1 MEVKHFKY
9 FLNFLYL
16 IFQYNFAKIICNES
30 KEQQFI
36 ELLNKDKINQNLTDC
51 LNEANGSLSIFKLN
65 NDMFAEKERL
75 LADLSIENCQLK
87 KIQDV
92 EKLKLEE
99 LSGDFEN
106 LRAVCF
112 KLEVNISNCYLRV
125 IFLFK
130 LNKYVSLTKMT

>member
-51 LNEANGSLSIFKLN
+51 LNEANGSLSILKLYSE
-65 NDMFAEKERL
+65 MFAEKERL
-75 LADLSIENCQLK
+75 LAALSIENCQLK
-87 KIQDV
+87 KIQEN
-92 EKLKLEE
+92 EKLKFEE
-99 LSGDFEN
+99 LCGEVEN
-106 LRAVCF
+106 LKTAYNN
-112 KLEVNISNCYLRV
+112 LEVNDSKYYYRDF
-125 IFLFK
+125 FLIK
-130 LNKYVSLTKMT
+130 I